1 MNFKIFSILFLLLF
15 TFANSQSQ
23 TLKELEQRKQKTEQ
37 ELQFSTEL
45 LEKTQKDRLQSVN
58 QINILKRQLTLRSR
72 LINELDT
79 QIDLLEN
86 DIEEKTLF
94 ISSLNK
100 DLENLKREYAKLIR
114 FAQKNKTDMEI
125 LVFIF
130 ASEDFNQAYR
140 RLRFYQQFIKF
151 REKQAIEI
159 EVTQKMI
166 ANEIENLQQ
175 SKNELEKSKKSKDVE
190 VIKISQEQKKYQKS
204 VISLRQREGKLRKEI
219 EERKKSM
226 ELLDKAISDLIAEEA
241 KRMANTK
248 VRDGRY
254 LKLSAGFEGNKGK
267 LPWPTEQGIITSDF
281 GEHSHPVLKGV
292 KIKNNG
298 VDISTQQ
305 NAPIKAI
312 FDGEVKKIVSI
323 PGSNMAVLIR
333 HGDYL
338 TVYSNITK
346 VRVKVGDN
354 VKSAQQIGQ
363 AYTDPTTGKG
373 IYNLQI
379 WHENEIQNPT
389 NWILP

>member
-1 MNFKIFSILFLLLF
+1 MKYKIFSILFLLLF
-15 TFANSQSQ
+15 TFTYSYGQ
-23 TLKELEQRKQKTEQ
+23 TLKELEIRKQKTEK
-37 ELQFSTEL
+37 ELQLSTEL
-45 LEKTQKDRLQSVN
+45 LEQTQKDRLQSVN
-58 QINILKRQLTLRSR
+58 QLNILKRQLTLRSR

-79 QIDLLEN
+79 QINLLEK
-86 DIEEKTLF
+86 DIEDKSLL

-159 EVTQKMI
+159 EVTQRMI
-166 ANEIENLQQ
+166 ATEISNLQL
-175 SKNELEKSKKSKDVE
+175 SKDQLEQSKKSKDDE
-190 VIKISQEQKKYQKS
+190 VIKISLEQRKYQKS
-204 VISLRQREGKLRKEI
+204 VASLSQREGKLRKEI

-254 LKLSAGFEGNKGK
+254 LQLSAGFEGNKGK

-281 GEHSHPVLKGV
+281 GEHNHPILKGV

-305 NAPIKAI
+305 NAPVKAI
-312 FDGEVKKIVSI
+312 FEGEVKKIVSI

-346 VRVKVGDN
+346 IKVKVGDI
-354 VKSAQQIGQ
+354 VKSLQPIGQ
-363 AYTDPTTGKG
+363 AYTDPSTGKG
-373 IYNLQI
+373 LYNLQI
-379 WHENEIQNPT
+379 WHENKIQNPE